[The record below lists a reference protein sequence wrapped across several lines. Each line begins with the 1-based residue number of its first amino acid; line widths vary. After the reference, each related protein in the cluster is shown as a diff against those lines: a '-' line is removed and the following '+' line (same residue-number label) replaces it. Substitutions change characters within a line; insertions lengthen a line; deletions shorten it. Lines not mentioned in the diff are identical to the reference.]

1 MFSLSRESEQ
11 DLTHGLLDMVGK
23 YLEAR
28 EKVKPRTLGLMTAEQ
43 LKDELGI
50 KNKTLKRWEDNG
62 LRRYQPPIEDTRKI
76 FYRVSDILIF
86 LGWRMGG
93 KHLKHPALNGLRI
106 GRESNVKDRRPT
118 FEHIKEQQ
126 RLKKLKKKRRNK

>member
-28 EKVKPRTLGLMTAEQ
+28 EKVKPRILGLMTAEQ
-43 LKDELGI
+43 LKNELDI
-50 KNKTLKRWEDNG
+50 EYKTLQRWEKNG
-62 LRRYQPPIEDTRKI
+62 LKRYQPPIEDTRKI

-86 LGWRMGG
+86 LGVESG
-93 KHLKHPALNGLRI
+93 KN
-106 GRESNVKDRRPT
+106 
-118 FEHIKEQQ
+118 
-126 RLKKLKKKRRNK
+126 

>member
-28 EKVKPRTLGLMTAEQ
+28 EKVKPRILGLMTAEQ
-43 LKDELGI
+43 LKDELDI
-50 KNKTLKRWEDNG
+50 EYKTLQRWEKHG

-86 LGWRMGG
+86 LGVDNG
-93 KHLKHPALNGLRI
+93 KI
-106 GRESNVKDRRPT
+106 
-118 FEHIKEQQ
+118 
-126 RLKKLKKKRRNK
+126 

>member
-11 DLTHGLLDMVGK
+11 DLTHGLLNMVGK

-28 EKVKPRTLGLMTAEQ
+28 EKVKPKTLGLITAEQ
-43 LKDELGI
+43 LKDELDI
-50 KNKTLKRWEDNG
+50 EYKTLQRWEKNG

-86 LGWRMGG
+86 LGVDNG
-93 KHLKHPALNGLRI
+93 K
-106 GRESNVKDRRPT
+106 V
-118 FEHIKEQQ
+118 
-126 RLKKLKKKRRNK
+126 